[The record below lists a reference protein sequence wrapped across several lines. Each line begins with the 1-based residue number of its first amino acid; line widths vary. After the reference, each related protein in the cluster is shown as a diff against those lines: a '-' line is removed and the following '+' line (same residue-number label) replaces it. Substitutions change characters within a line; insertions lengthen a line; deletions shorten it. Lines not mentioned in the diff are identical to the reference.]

1 LTGWDK
7 VLETKAMGLS
17 FYESMDPIAWSDASV
32 VNTNS
37 SLKVG
42 FFNITSFDI
51 RVFFKLMKCCMA
63 LTFR

>member
-1 LTGWDK
+1 
-7 VLETKAMGLS
+7 MGLS